1 VISREIPDKP
11 YFRIGEVA
19 DIVGVKASVLRYWE
33 TEFRSVRPEKTKTN
47 QRVYSR
53 KHVERLVEIR
63 RLLYD
68 QGFTIAGARKRL
80 REGGAVE
87 NEGEAEAGEGAGEA
101 LPSAAAAGRTQR
113 AVQKAID
120 ETKDLL
126 RLCDESA
133 N

>member
-1 VISREIPDKP
+1 MTAREIPDKP

-33 TEFRSVRPEKTKTN
+33 TEFKSVRPEKTKTN

-63 RLLYD
+63 RLLYE

-80 REGGAVE
+80 REGL
-87 NEGEAEAGEGAGEA
+87 AGEDAPEVDDRDES
-101 LPSAAAAGRTQR
+101 LTSAAAVSRAQR

-120 ETKDLL
+120 ETKELL
-126 RLCDESA
+126 RLCDE
-133 N
+133 

>member
-1 VISREIPDKP
+1 MTAAREIPDKP

-33 TEFRSVRPEKTKTN
+33 TEFKSIRPEKTKTN

-63 RLLYD
+63 RLLYE

-80 REGGAVE
+80 REGPEPEAGDDG
-87 NEGEAEAGEGAGEA
+87 EGETVVA
-101 LPSAAAAGRTQR
+101 SAAAASRAQR

-120 ETKDLL
+120 ETKELL
-126 RLCDESA
+126 RLCDEWA